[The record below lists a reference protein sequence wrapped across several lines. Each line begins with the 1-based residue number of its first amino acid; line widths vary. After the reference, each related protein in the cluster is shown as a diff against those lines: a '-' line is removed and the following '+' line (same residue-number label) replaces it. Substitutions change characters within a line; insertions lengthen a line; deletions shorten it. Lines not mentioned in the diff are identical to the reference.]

1 MDFRSNEP
9 PIDPLADTHPTQ
21 TFPAVN
27 VDQRPSTLQRII
39 GLLLLLGAAAFTFG
53 TVVVLVLDTAD
64 EGNTIPFVPTD
75 VQATATVTDEPAAP
89 TIQPTQQVDTNNTQQ
104 TVALAP
110 LDPDTA
116 ASLLQQ
122 PLVKEDPVANMRVER
137 DMRDPFTIIPD
148 RPRNEII
155 IYEAVQGDTIDGIA
169 QRFGLESES
178 IAWSNDRSI
187 VQVLRPGDQVNIPPV
202 DGVLVQA
209 IGSQRTVADYATQYK
224 VDDPRIILDSEFND
238 LAGFSPETIPPSG
251 TQIFIPGGEAEE
263 IVWTAAISISDEGG
277 SPGGTAAGAAYVRFQ
292 PGDPGDCGP
301 QEIVGGSFWT
311 NPIPSGNYFISRGYS
326 SWHTG
331 IDLARQTGIPIA
343 AANGGRVI
351 FAGWNSF
358 GYGYMVALIH
368 GPNMTVY
375 GHLSEVHVI
384 CGQDVVAGQIIGAM
398 GSSGNSSGPHL
409 HFEIRSR
416 SGNTYAPY
424 DPSSRIGF

>member
-1 MDFRSNEP
+1 M
-9 PIDPLADTHPTQ
+9 DPLADTHPTQ
-21 TFPAVN
+21 TFPQVN
-27 VDQRPSTLQRII
+27 VEQRPSTLQGIV
-39 GLLLLLGAAAFTFG
+39 GLLLLLGAVGFTFA
-53 TVVVLVLDTAD
+53 TVVVLVAD
-64 EGNTIPFVPTD
+64 PSDKDRTIPFVPT
-75 VQATATVTDEPAAP
+75 QAGIQVTTTVTAQPP
-89 TIQPTQQVDTNNTQQ
+89 TQ
-104 TVALAP
+104 TVAQTVVLAP
-110 LDPDTA
+110 LDPETA
-116 ASLLQQ
+116 AALLQQ
-122 PLVKEDPVANMRVER
+122 PLMEKDDGMSMRVER
-137 DMRDPFTIIPD
+137 DMHDPFTIIPD

-169 QRFGLESES
+169 QRFGLESET

-187 VQVLRPGDQVNIPPV
+187 VQVLRPGDQVNIVPV
-202 DGVLVQA
+202 DGVLVRA
-209 IGSQRTVADYATQYK
+209 IGSQRRIADYATQYK
-224 VDDPRIILDSEFND
+224 VDDARVILNSEYND
-238 LAGFSPETIPPSG
+238 LAGFTPETIPPSG

-263 IVWTAAISISDEGG
+263 IVWTAAISISEEGG
-277 SPGGTAAGAAYVRFQ
+277 SPGGTASGAAYVVFQ
-292 PGDPGDCGP
+292 PGDPGDCGR

-331 IDLARQTGIPIA
+331 IDLARTPGIPIA

-375 GHLSEVHVI
+375 GHLSEVHVS
-384 CGQDVVAGQIIGAM
+384 CGQDVAAGQIIGAM

-416 SGNTYAPY
+416 SGSTYVPY